1 MDLKGRNEMDC
12 MLGQQETINREKEV
26 TMKVR
31 VVPTEVYSRI
41 VGYYRPVQNWNRGKV
56 EEFQQRKVIDPERA
70 VAGVREKE

>member
-1 MDLKGRNEMDC
+1 MDC

-56 EEFQQRKVIDPERA
+56 EEFQQRKVIDTEKA

>member
-1 MDLKGRNEMDC
+1 MDC

-26 TMKVR
+26 TLKVR

>member
-1 MDLKGRNEMDC
+1 MDC

-56 EEFQQRKVIDPERA
+56 EVFQQRKVIDPERA

>member
-1 MDLKGRNEMDC
+1 MDC

-70 VAGVREKE
+70 FAGVREKE

>member
-1 MDLKGRNEMDC
+1 MDC
-12 MLGQQETINREKEV
+12 MLGQQEIINREKEV
-26 TMKVR
+26 TVKVR

>member
-1 MDLKGRNEMDC
+1 MDC

-26 TMKVR
+26 TMKVW

>member
-1 MDLKGRNEMDC
+1 MDC
-12 MLGQQETINREKEV
+12 MLGQQETLLREKEV

-56 EEFQQRKVIDPERA
+56 EEFQQRKVIDPEKA

>member
-1 MDLKGRNEMDC
+1 MDC

>member
-1 MDLKGRNEMDC
+1 MDC

-70 VAGVREKE
+70 VAGGREKE

>member
-1 MDLKGRNEMDC
+1 

>member
-1 MDLKGRNEMDC
+1 MDC
-12 MLGQQETINREKEV
+12 MLGQQEIINREKEV

>member
-1 MDLKGRNEMDC
+1 MDC

-26 TMKVR
+26 TVKVR

>member
-1 MDLKGRNEMDC
+1 MDC

-31 VVPTEVYSRI
+31 AVPTEVYSRI

>member
-1 MDLKGRNEMDC
+1 MDC

-56 EEFQQRKVIDPERA
+56 EEFQQRKVIDPEKA

>member
-1 MDLKGRNEMDC
+1 MDC

-70 VAGVREKE
+70 VTGVREKE